1 MSAPRESRLELEA
14 PLRHPLPLAEAQALV
29 DLLGGRLPA
38 RPPAHPLFRHP
49 DAATLLVGE
58 SLDHATGG
66 SRVLQDAAGG
76 GLRLAASAS
85 LPPCPALLSAGLDWL
100 GGLLA
105 LQPGDVPGFIVPPG
119 AGRHDL
125 RLLAWDGT
133 RLRPLDAL
141 PERVV
146 PGRTGMVAFQQAA
159 GLPDAAA
166 PEGEQRL
173 WLRRVALAQLQNRS
187 LPVSQARLDGAWI
200 DGAGLFRR
208 WMAGVLARLDG
219 LSTTTTA
226 PAFQAAGHDW

>member
-1 MSAPRESRLELEA
+1 MTPPRESRLELDA

-29 DLLGGRLPA
+29 DLLNGHLPA
-38 RPPAHPLFRHP
+38 RPPNHPLFRHP
-49 DAATLLVGE
+49 DATSLLAGE

-66 SRVLQDAAGG
+66 SRILQDASGG
-76 GLRLAASAS
+76 GLRLVASAS

-100 GGLLA
+100 GPLLA
-105 LQPGDVPGFIVPPG
+105 LQQGDVPGFIVPPG

-141 PERVV
+141 PEPVM
-146 PGRTGMVAFQQAA
+146 PGRASFAAFQLAA

-166 PEGEQRL
+166 PEAEQRL
-173 WLRRVALAQLQNRS
+173 WLRRVALAQLQGRS
-187 LPVSQARLDGAWI
+187 LPVAQARLDGAWR
-200 DGAGLFRR
+200 DGAGLFRC

-219 LSTTTTA
+219 LTTA
-226 PAFQAAGHDW
+226 ATPALHPAPRCW